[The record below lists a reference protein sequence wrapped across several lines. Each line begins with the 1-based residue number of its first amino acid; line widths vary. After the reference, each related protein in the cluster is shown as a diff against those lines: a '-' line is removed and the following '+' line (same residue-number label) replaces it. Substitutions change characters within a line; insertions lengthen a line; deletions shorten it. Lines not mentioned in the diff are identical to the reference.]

1 MFVHVE
7 KTAKEAWE
15 ACWSPCEI
23 EEDRKVSSHRTSCFD
38 GGGHGREPEMFIQCA
53 CISVFGV
60 DASVFTDGLRQ
71 LGRSSVP
78 LQFPK
83 YTRSTKTEDP
93 KDASRDTSGWLVP
106 PWYLVSFAPS
116 VEECVAQGSDSTP
129 T

>member
-7 KTAKEAWE
+7 KAAKAWE

-60 DASVFTDGLRQ
+60 DASVFTDGLPQ
-71 LGRSSVP
+71 GLG
-78 LQFPK
+78 
-83 YTRSTKTEDP
+83 T
-93 KDASRDTSGWLVP
+93 GWDINHSLTGKVP
-106 PWYLVSFAPS
+106 PSHFLLDLAVRHFQVSNYHYGAK
-116 VEECVAQGSDSTP
+116 ATP
-129 T
+129 TALQHGVLASP